1 MPISNFQY
9 RKCVGY
15 NNARQKVQNNIN
27 TLGKNTIF
35 SQKCKTKISHFILAV
50 FILSLAIWGVS
61 AIFDTANEGLNCNMG
76 SNMMIMVKNNAKITN
91 FHIKNKLCYVYDP
104 KIVNYLNSK
113 FTNNTKYK
121 NYNKINTNNFIIT
134 NKTYSKILQKSKNK
148 TIKTI
153 NGNFK
158 IKNLKLLL
166 TNKGPAYFE
175 NKIDDM
181 SYIID
186 KFKPDI
192 MAISESNISKKNLT
206 FKNNFSDYNFEL
218 NKMYDNYGFSRN
230 ALMVKEG
237 ISYKRRYDLENNTN
251 CMIWIEI
258 KLNTKKSILIMG
270 GYCQ

>member
-1 MPISNFQY
+1 M
-9 RKCVGY
+9 
-15 NNARQKVQNNIN
+15 
-27 TLGKNTIF
+27 
-35 SQKCKTKISHFILAV
+35 
-50 FILSLAIWGVS
+50 
-61 AIFDTANEGLNCNMG
+61 
-76 SNMMIMVKNNAKITN
+76 
-91 FHIKNKLCYVYDP
+91 
-104 KIVNYLNSK
+104 
-113 FTNNTKYK
+113 
-121 NYNKINTNNFIIT
+121 
-134 NKTYSKILQKSKNK
+134 QKSKNK